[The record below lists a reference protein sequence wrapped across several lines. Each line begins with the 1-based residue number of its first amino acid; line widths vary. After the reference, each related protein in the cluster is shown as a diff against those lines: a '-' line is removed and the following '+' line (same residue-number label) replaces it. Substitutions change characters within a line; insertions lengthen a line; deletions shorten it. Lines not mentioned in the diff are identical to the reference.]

1 MSDYWVVVV
10 ICGMAGTNAS
20 DMDLVAEARRNWIAG
35 GLGEV
40 DAMVSATSL
49 ARAHQIVLGRI
60 NQALTEFSLTFSRYE
75 ALALL
80 SFARGG
86 SMAMARM
93 GERLQVHPTS
103 VTSTIDRL
111 ERDGLVTRSPHPDDR
126 RATLATLTPHGRS
139 LHGEATKA
147 LEAIRW
153 GMGEIGNEQLN
164 NLNQELAHVRASGGD
179 NVSGS
184 IRTDAKG
191 NS

>member
-1 MSDYWVVVV
+1 
-10 ICGMAGTNAS
+10 
-20 DMDLVAEARRNWIAG
+20 MDLVAEARRNWNAN

-40 DAMVSATSL
+40 EAMVSATSL

-60 NQALTEFSLTFSRYE
+60 NSALSDYSLTFSRYE

-80 SFARGG
+80 SFARNN

-111 ERDGLVTRSPHPDDR
+111 ERDGHVLRTPHPDDR
-126 RATLATLTPHGRS
+126 RATLATLTPQGREV
-139 LHGEATKA
+139 LDKATA
-147 LEAIRW
+147 SLEAIRW
-153 GMGEIGNEQLN
+153 GMCDIADENLAELN
-164 NLNQELAHVRASGGD
+164 ADLTNVRASAGD
-179 NVSGS
+179 SVGGS

-191 NS
+191 KLQ

>member
-1 MSDYWVVVV
+1 MGSE
-10 ICGMAGTNAS
+10 AGNKDGRT
-20 DMDLVAEARRNWIAG
+20 DMDLVAEARRNWVDA

-60 NQALTEFSLTFSRYE
+60 NQALSPMSLTFSRYE

-80 SFARGG
+80 SFARNG
-86 SMAMARM
+86 SMAMARI

-111 ERDGLVTRSPHPDDR
+111 ERDGLVERSRHPKDR
-126 RATLATLTPHGRS
+126 RATLATLTTAGRE
-139 LHGEATKA
+139 LHERATA
-147 LEAIRW
+147 ELERIRW
-153 GMGEIGNEQLN
+153 GMGELNTGQLSQLN
-164 NLNQELAHVRASGGD
+164 DDLTHVRASAGD

-184 IRTDAKG
+184 LRSATKGRT
-191 NS
+191 

>member
-1 MSDYWVVVV
+1 
-10 ICGMAGTNAS
+10 MADNASS
-20 DMDLVAEARRNWIAG
+20 DMDLVAEARRNWEAG

-60 NQALTEFSLTFSRYE
+60 NQALTPFSLTFSRYE

-111 ERDGLVTRSPHPDDR
+111 ERDGLVERTPHPDDR
-126 RATLATLTPHGRS
+126 RATLATLTPSGKK
-139 LHGEATKA
+139 LHVEATAA

-153 GMGEIGNEQLN
+153 GMGEMPEGQLN
-164 NLNQELAHVRASGGD
+164 DLNLNLAYVRESAGD
-179 NVSGS
+179 NISGS
-184 IRTDAKG
+184 IRSTTEG
-191 NS
+191 TQ

>member
-1 MSDYWVVVV
+1 MEDRARS
-10 ICGMAGTNAS
+10 S
-20 DMDLVAEARRNWIAG
+20 DMDLVAEARRNWVDD

-60 NQALTEFSLTFSRYE
+60 NAALADFSLTFSRYE

-80 SFARGG
+80 SFSRNN

-111 ERDGLVTRSPHPDDR
+111 ERDGHVLRSPHPDDR
-126 RATLATLTPHGRS
+126 RATLATLTAQGRRM
-139 LHGEATKA
+139 LGEATAA
-147 LEAIRW
+147 LESIRW
-153 GMGEIGNEQLN
+153 GMGDIADEDLIELN
-164 NLNQELAHVRASGGD
+164 ADLTNVRASAGD
-179 NVSGS
+179 SVIGS

-191 NS
+191 NSNE

>member
-1 MSDYWVVVV
+1 MDDAAS
-10 ICGMAGTNAS
+10 TNGHDPDGHDS
-20 DMDLVAEARRNWIAG
+20 LGLDLVAEARRNWVDND
-35 GLGEV
+35 LGEV

-60 NQALTEFSLTFSRYE
+60 NAALAEFSLTFSRYE

-80 SFARGG
+80 SFARNG

-111 ERDGLVTRSPHPDDR
+111 ERDGLVVRSPHPDDR
-126 RATLATLTPHGRS
+126 RATLATLTKGGRRM
-139 LHGEATKA
+139 LEDATGA

-153 GMGEIGNEQLN
+153 GMGEIANDDLGDLN
-164 NLNQELAHVRASGGD
+164 NELINVRASAGD
-179 NVSGS
+179 NVTGS
-184 IRTDAKG
+184 LRTDARG
-191 NS
+191 TQR

>member
-1 MSDYWVVVV
+1 
-10 ICGMAGTNAS
+10 MADNASS
-20 DMDLVAEARRNWIAG
+20 DMDLVAEARRNWEVG

-60 NQALTEFSLTFSRYE
+60 NQALTPFSLTFSRYE

-86 SMAMARM
+86 AMAMARM

-111 ERDGLVTRSPHPDDR
+111 ERDGLVKRSPHPDDR
-126 RATLATLTPHGRS
+126 RATLATLTTAGRK
-139 LHGEATKA
+139 LHGESTKA

-153 GMGEIGNEQLN
+153 GMGEMADGTLSDLNHQL
-164 NLNQELAHVRASGGD
+164 AFVRESAGD
-179 NVSGS
+179 NISGS
-184 IRTDAKG
+184 TRTGASVSKEQG
-191 NS
+191 

>member
-1 MSDYWVVVV
+1 MAAPGSD
-10 ICGMAGTNAS
+10 N
-20 DMDLVAEARRNWIAG
+20 MDLVAEARRNWVEA

-40 DAMVSATSL
+40 DAMVSATSI

-60 NQALTEFSLTFSRYE
+60 NQALTPLSLTFSRYE

-80 SFARGG
+80 SFARNG

-111 ERDGLVTRSPHPDDR
+111 ERDGLVERTPHPDDR
-126 RATLATLTPHGRS
+126 RATLATLTESGRAM
-139 LHGEATKA
+139 HADATNA
-147 LEAIRW
+147 LEEIRW
-153 GMGEIGNEQLN
+153 GMGDVADEQLRG
-164 NLNQELAHVRASGGD
+164 LNAELAEVRESAGD

-184 IRTDAKG
+184 LRTKK
-191 NS
+191 

>member
-1 MSDYWVVVV
+1 MIDPEPS
-10 ICGMAGTNAS
+10 G
-20 DMDLVAEARRNWIAG
+20 DMDLVAEARRNWIDN

-60 NQALTEFSLTFSRYE
+60 NAALTEFSLTFSRYE

-80 SFARGG
+80 SFTRTG

-111 ERDGLVTRSPHPDDR
+111 ERDGLVVRSPHPDDR
-126 RATLATLTPHGRS
+126 RATLATLTDTGRRT
-139 LHGEATKA
+139 LADATTA
-147 LEAIRW
+147 LESIRW
-153 GMGEIGNEQLN
+153 GMQDIPSSDLEDLN
-164 NLNQELAHVRASGGD
+164 AALTNVRASAGD
-179 NVSGS
+179 NISGS
-184 IRTDAKG
+184 VRAEAKG
-191 NS
+191 ISR

>member
-1 MSDYWVVVV
+1 MDDVAPSVE
-10 ICGMAGTNAS
+10 
-20 DMDLVAEARRNWIAG
+20 MDLVAEARRNWIDS

-49 ARAHQIVLGRI
+49 ARAHQIALGRI
-60 NQALTEFSLTFSRYE
+60 NGALADFSLTFSRYE

-80 SFARGG
+80 SFARGN

-111 ERDGLVTRSPHPDDR
+111 ERDGHVLRSPHPDDR
-126 RATLATLTPHGRS
+126 RATLATLTEQGRS
-139 LHGEATKA
+139 LLREATAA

-153 GMGEIGNEQLN
+153 GMGDIDDRDLVELN
-164 NLNQELAHVRASGGD
+164 AELANVRASAGD
-179 NVSGS
+179 SVVGS

-191 NS
+191 NSNE